1 MRHSLTV
8 FFLRAAKRL
17 TPIPLL
23 VCLLLPVLSHT
34 ASAQYCTAG
43 VSYCDEYIGNVTVA
57 GINNSTGC
65 GLVGGYSNYTGGT
78 PGAMTAGS
86 AYPITVYNP
95 VSYYPDDY
103 AYIWVDWNSNGSF
116 ADAGEYFT
124 TTTPNGNNYSGS
136 ILCPVGT
143 VTGAKRMRVRMSYA
157 VSPGNPCGV
166 ETYGEV
172 EDYTINVT
180 GLGDPPPII
189 SLTSSPACGSSA
201 NQTVVATI
209 TDNGT
214 IAATAIWFRK
224 NTGSWYN
231 AAATSVV
238 GSSYTFT
245 INHATVGGVVLG
257 DVIWWYLGARDNSNG
272 VATLPFGG
280 SGTTPPGSTPPATPY
295 SYGIAAALPYYQ
307 SFDAVGHGWTFGGTA
322 SSWRVGTPGGTI
334 GTTAASP
341 PSALLMQSTSFVYN
355 NNEQSWAMSPPM
367 SFASMVTD
375 PVLAFS
381 QKYDFESSWDG
392 GFVQYTT
399 DGGSNWVTLG
409 TAPPDPS
416 GPLNWYNTASVY
428 SNAGPCWNGSFYG
441 SWQRAVHNLTGLAGK
456 QCVQLRFRGA
466 SDGSVTNSGWAIDDI
481 AIGNFPQKDVE
492 VLTVSV
498 GYGLNRWAQVETLP
512 HVVTTTIKTNGWEA
526 PPTSVTVVYKEGSMP
541 ASALDGTAQTFTPT
555 WAAGT
560 ATLVFS
566 TPYTPA
572 TIGPKTLYVRAFY
585 TGDADATNDS
595 ETYVMTVQ
603 TDKVYGYEDFEGLNA
618 TGLPSAFRTGW
629 TVINSGGA
637 ATWGVYLDGV
647 RLVGAYVSDG
657 NANDHLVSP
666 PALLSA
672 GSSYRVRFKYGGC
685 SWGTAPTT
693 LVLMYG
699 QTPNPAQMTVVN
711 TWIVP
716 QTGVPI
722 DASGVIP
729 GTAPYFNT
737 DPSAPANYY
746 IAFQVTNPS
755 GSGCVAIDDIIMDDN
770 PSPPPKI
777 GYGFPGSPVSTFVDN
792 PGIPIVVTA
801 NYKQP
806 GMIDKTYA
814 VTTTTN
820 IYGTLGD
827 FLWDVQSATPWIT
840 ITKSTPDPTLQGY
853 NFTPPRPRQLQTFT
867 MTIDPS
873 GLPVGVHKGKLT
885 FYGIL
890 FNNDFP
896 PPASGLIATNEPFN
910 VTVELRIIAAGS
922 GAGSSSMVRTLGPLV
937 AVNSYPFTE
946 PVTGD
951 PIATVHVTSGQID
964 QMTIRVFPNQL
975 PQNLARMRYVKRYWQ
990 ITHVGTAWTAD
1001 ITFPYAPSEA
1011 LMVNDPLQL
1020 RGVRQAVNLG
1030 QWEDPIV
1037 GTTSTSDPSA
1047 DLVKVFNFNS
1057 LNIGGNIALSHPYA
1071 IFVKSDGVAP
1081 AAFGLEQN
1089 YPNPF
1094 NPSTTIAFSV
1104 AEERPVR
1111 LVVFNQLG
1119 LEVAELINETLPEG
1133 SYTVTFDAR
1142 DLATGSYLCR
1152 MIAGDYVKTIQM
1164 VLSK

>member
-840 ITKSTPDPTLQGY
+840 ITKSIPDPTLQGY

-873 GLPVGVHKGKLT
+873 GLPVGVHMGKLT

>member
-1057 LNIGGNIALSHPYA
+1057 LNVGGNIALSHPYA

-1081 AAFGLEQN
+1081 AAFGLEEN

>member
-1 MRHSLTV
+1 MIHSFTV
-8 FFLRAAKRL
+8 FFLRTEKQLLL
-17 TPIPLL
+17 TPFL
-23 VCLLLPVLSHT
+23 VFALMLIFSST
-34 ASAQYCTAG
+34 ASAQYCAAG
-43 VSYCDEYIGNVTVA
+43 ASVCDEYISNVTVA

-65 GLVGGYSNYTGGT
+65 GLVGGYSNYSAGA

-86 AYPITVYNP
+86 AYPITVLNP

-103 AYIWVDWNSNGSF
+103 AYIWVDWNNNGSF

-124 TTTPNGNNYSGS
+124 TTTPNGNNFSGS

-143 VTGAKRMRVRMSYA
+143 LTGAKRMRVRMSYA
-157 VSPGNPCGV
+157 VVPGNPCGN

-189 SLTSSPACGSSA
+189 ALVSSPSCATAA
-201 NQTVVATI
+201 NQTVVALI
-209 TDNGT
+209 TDNGS
-214 IAATAIWFRK
+214 IAANAIWFRK

-238 GSSYTFT
+238 GNTYTFT
-245 INHATVGGVVLG
+245 INHATLGGVVFG
-257 DVIWWYLGARDNSNG
+257 DMVQWYLGARDNNNG
-272 VATLPFGG
+272 VSTLPSGG
-280 SGTTPPGSTPPATPY
+280 SGATPPGSTPPATFNSY
-295 SYGIAAALPYYQ
+295 SIAVLLPYYQ
-307 SFDAVGHGWTFGGTA
+307 SFDAVGHGWTTGGTL
-322 SSWRVGTPGGTI
+322 SSWRVGTPGGLV
-334 GTTAASP
+334 GTTASSP
-341 PSALLMQSTSFVYN
+341 PNALLCQSTAFTYN
-355 NNEQSWAMSPPM
+355 DNEVSWAMSPPM
-367 SFASMVTD
+367 NFSTLVTD

-381 QKYDFESSWDG
+381 HKHNIESTWDG
-392 GFVQYTT
+392 AWVEYTT
-399 DGGSNWVTLG
+399 DGGANWVTLG
-409 TAPPDPS
+409 TYPPLPTS
-416 GPLNWYNTASVY
+416 LNWYNVASVY
-428 SNAGPCWNGSFYG
+428 SRAGPCWHGDFYG
-441 SWQRAVHNLTGLAGK
+441 SWKRSVHTLTGLAGK
-456 QCVQLRFRGA
+456 SCVQIRFRFN
-466 SDGSVTNSGWAIDDI
+466 SDTSVKYSGWAIDDI
-481 AIGNFPQKDVE
+481 AIGDFPQKDIE
-492 VLTVSV
+492 VLTASV

-512 HVVTTTIKTNGWEA
+512 HVVSATIKTNGWEA
-526 PPTSVTVVYKEGSMP
+526 PPTSVTVVYKEGSLP

-585 TGDADATNDS
+585 TGDANATNDS
-595 ETYVMTVQ
+595 KTYVMTIQ
-603 TDKVYGYEDFEGLNA
+603 TDKVYGYEDFEGLTA
-618 TGLPSAFRTGW
+618 TGLPSSFRAGW
-629 TVINSGGA
+629 TYINSGGPN
-637 ATWGVYLDGV
+637 TWGVFTDGP
-647 RLVGAYVSDG
+647 RYVGAYISDG

-672 GSSYRVRFKYGGC
+672 GSSYRVRFKYSGC
-685 SWGTAPTT
+685 SWGVAPTT

-716 QTGVPI
+716 QVSNYV
-722 DASGVIP
+722 DATGVIP

-755 GSGCVAIDDIIMDDN
+755 GTGCVAIDDIIMDDN

-777 GYGFPGSPVSTFVDN
+777 GYGFPGSPVSTFVDD
-792 PGIPIVVTA
+792 PGVPIVVSA

-840 ITKSTPDPTLQGY
+840 ITKSIPDPTLQGY

-873 GLPVGVHKGKLT
+873 GLPVGVHMGKLT

-910 VTVELRIIAAGS
+910 VNVELRIIAAGS
-922 GAGSSSMVRTLGPLV
+922 GSGASSMVRTLGPLV
-937 AVNSYPFTE
+937 AVNSYPFTD
-946 PVTGD
+946 PTTGD

-1001 ITFPYAPSEA
+1001 VTFPYAPSEA
-1011 LMVNDPLQL
+1011 SMVNDPLQL